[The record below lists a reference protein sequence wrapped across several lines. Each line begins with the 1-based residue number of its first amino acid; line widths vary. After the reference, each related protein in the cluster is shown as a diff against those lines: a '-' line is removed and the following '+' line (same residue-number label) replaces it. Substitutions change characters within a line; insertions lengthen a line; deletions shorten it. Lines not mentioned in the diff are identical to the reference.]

1 MKPIRRAPRPK
12 AEAIRIKM
20 RTGKYS
26 DGKYVPGISG
36 YVILKSIDTC
46 QEKKLIIFFGK
57 LIGIHIYEPAL
68 IGAA

>member
-1 MKPIRRAPRPK
+1 MRRAPRPK

-36 YVILKSIDTC
+36 YVILKSVDTC
-46 QEKKLIIFFGK
+46 QAKKSDILF
-57 LIGIHIYEPAL
+57 
-68 IGAA
+68 